1 VSGALTEK
9 KDNLNDGSKPSAIFG
24 YLTAIC
30 FIPMVF
36 YCEWVMSKN
45 SRDSLRS
52 EVPGSAG
59 EVGKLAGQVAAC
71 DTDGKDRLISELRD
85 AISARDDFL
94 AVVAHELRNPLT
106 PILLCAQLLRH
117 AEESGNRSKWLT
129 ELDRLERL
137 IKHFASRTQMLLEV
151 SRISTGKFQLEGAEL
166 NLSAV
171 VADAVNDFR
180 PIISRSGSE
189 MITSIE
195 EGIVTVTDPIVISEI
210 VENLLSNAA
219 KYGQG
224 KPIEFILSA
233 AGGLARIVV
242 RDNGIG
248 IKAAD
253 LDRIFGRFER
263 AVRREEY
270 SGFGIGLWLV
280 RNLAESMGGSIT
292 VVGNVGEGSVFT
304 VSIPIKAK
312 EIHE

>member
-1 VSGALTEK
+1 
-9 KDNLNDGSKPSAIFG
+9 
-24 YLTAIC
+24 
-30 FIPMVF
+30 
-36 YCEWVMSKN
+36 MSKN
-45 SRDSLRS
+45 SQDRLQS
-52 EVPGSAG
+52 EVPGSDD
-59 EVGKLAGQVAAC
+59 ETGKVSREMGGC
-71 DTDGKDRLISELRD
+71 ETDAKDRLINELRE

-106 PILLCAQLLRH
+106 PILLCAQLLRQ
-117 AEESGNRSKWLT
+117 AEGSGNRSKWLT

-151 SRISTGKFQLEGAEL
+151 SRITTGKFQLAGIEI

-180 PIISRSGSE
+180 PIITRSGSE
-189 MITSIE
+189 MTTSIE
-195 EGIVTVTDPIVISEI
+195 EGIKTITDPIVISEI

-280 RNLAESMGGSIT
+280 RNLAESMGGSIS